1 MTPSLLIAVA
11 SFVICLLAAN
21 RSLRA
26 GLCAVI
32 TVGYLYGITR
42 ANFPD
47 LWTYLMFD
55 MAVAALYIVELR
67 RRLTYDQRRRTNDL
81 RLWMAGLIAWPILL
95 FALSPTATPM
105 VELVGLRANVM
116 MLPFLLLGA
125 KLASDDLMSIAL
137 YVAALNLA
145 AGALGGLEFLV
156 GVDRFFPE
164 NETTEIIYKSRDV
177 AGYSAYR
184 IPASFINAHA
194 YAGTMVMTL
203 PLLMGAWSQKHERRW
218 ESPLLAA
225 AVVASFMG
233 IFMAATRTHMI
244 TAAMLAVVVTMTG
257 RLSTRQWVR
266 WVAAIAVVV
275 YVVAGDVRFQRFT
288 TLGDRAMVA
297 ERIGGSLNEEFFAVI
312 SEHPLGRGLA
322 GGGTSVPYFLRDQ
335 LTTGTILENEYA
347 RIGLELGLPG
357 LTLWVLFILWILTR
371 RPGRVRDSWLLA
383 RRLGWVACA
392 SMFASGLVG
401 MGMMASVP
409 QTAIMLV
416 TIGWMTT
423 AKRQAPVLEV
433 ASRPAAPLQPARR
446 LEAIRGQR

>member
-1 MTPSLLIAVA
+1 MTLSLIIALA
-11 SFVICLLAAN
+11 SFAICLFAAS

-26 GLCAVI
+26 GLCAVL

-55 MAVAALYIVELR
+55 FAVAALYLVELR
-67 RRLTYDQRRRTNDL
+67 RPLTYEQRRRTSDL
-81 RLWMAGLIAWPILL
+81 RLWLAALVAWPILL
-95 FALSPTATPM
+95 FVLSPTSTPM
-105 VELVGLRANVM
+105 VELVGLRANVL

-125 KLASDDLMSIAL
+125 KLGSDDLKAVAL
-137 YVAALNLA
+137 YVAVLNIA
-145 AGALGGLEFLV
+145 AGVLGGAEFLL
-156 GVDRFFPE
+156 GVERFFPE

-184 IPASFINAHA
+184 IPSSFINAHA

-203 PLLMGAWSQKHERRW
+203 PLLMGAWSQRHDRRW
-218 ESPLLAA
+218 ESGLLAIA
-225 AVVASFMG
+225 IVVSFTG

-244 TAAMLAVVVTMTG
+244 TAALLAFVVTMTG
-257 RLSTRQWVR
+257 RLSGRQWIR
-266 WVAAIAVVV
+266 WLAAVAVVG

-288 TLGDRAMVA
+288 TLADRSMVST
-297 ERIGGSLNEEFFAVI
+297 RIANSFNEDFFQVI
-312 SEHPLGRGLA
+312 SEYPLGRGLA

-335 LTTGTILENEYA
+335 VTTGAILENEYA

-357 LTLWVLFILWILTR
+357 LTIWILFILWVLSR
-371 RPGRVRDSWLLA
+371 RPWRVRDSWQLA
-383 RRLGWVACA
+383 RRLAWVACA

-409 QTAIMLV
+409 QTTIMLL
-416 TIGWMTT
+416 TIGWMATV
-423 AKRQAPVLEV
+423 KRPVAVTEQAD
-433 ASRPAAPLQPARR
+433 AAGAAPLGRMQAV
-446 LEAIRGQR
+446 RGLR